1 MAMDLKLIAIY
12 LAVSDACR
20 DIVGTGRLRR
30 RGFAPALTDA
40 EVITLEIFAE
50 TQGHH
55 SDSAIWRYVDA
66 HWRHFFPTL
75 PTRSVFAKHGANLSV
90 LKQMVQRDLYPIADD
105 IHMTDGFPISVCKN
119 CRVPRCKIFTGEDE
133 AAWGFCPS
141 KQEYYFGFHGHL
153 VTNLRDEIV
162 AFALTPADVDER
174 LVVRNWFGTLTGLMI
189 GDKGFISKV
198 LDEECGDHAIDLQTP
213 LRRNMPDPRPQGGR
227 QPADA
232 RQAPDRDH
240 DRAVGR
246 VLWRRKAR
254 CPRRFPPD
262 RQAGEKD
269 PRLQHEPCIQGKLSN
284 GCVYWSPNNV
294 LTRG

>member
-1 MAMDLKLIAIY
+1 MAAELRLIALY

-20 DIVGTGRLRR
+20 RIVGNGRLRR

-50 TQGHH
+50 MQGHH
-55 SDSAIWRYVDA
+55 SDAAIWRYVDA

-75 PTRSVFAKHGANLSV
+75 PSRSVFTKHGANLSV

-105 IHMTDGFPISVCKN
+105 IHVTDGFPISVCKN

-133 AAWGFCPS
+133 AAWGYCAS

-162 AFALTPADVDER
+162 AFALTPANVDER
-174 LVVRNWFGTLTGLMI
+174 LLVRNWFGTLTGLMI

-198 LDEECGDHAIDLQTP
+198 LDEECGAHAIDLQTP
-213 LRRNMPDPRPQGGR
+213 LRRTMPDPRPQEAVHRLMRVRRRIETTIGQLAEFHGAEKPGAR
-227 QPADA
+227 DA
-232 RQAPDRDH
+232 FH
-240 DRAVGR
+240 LVGR
-246 VLWRRKAR
+246 LARKILAYNMSLA
-254 CPRRFPPD
+254 FK
-262 RQAGEKD
+262 E
-269 PRLQHEPCIQGKLSN
+269 S
-284 GCVYWSPNNV
+284 
-294 LTRG
+294 

>member
-1 MAMDLKLIAIY
+1 MAAERRLIAIY

-20 DIVGTGRLRR
+20 RIVGNGRPRR

-40 EVITLEIFAE
+40 EAITLEIFAE
-50 TQGHH
+50 MQGHH
-55 SDSAIWRYVDA
+55 SASAIWRYGDA

-75 PTRSVFAKHGANLSV
+75 PTRSVFAKHGADLSV
-90 LKQMVQRDLYPIADD
+90 LKQMVQRDLYPTADD
-105 IHMTDGFPISVCKN
+105 IHMTAGFPIGVCKN
-119 CRVPRCKIFTGEDE
+119 CRVPRCKASTGEDE
-133 AAWGFCPS
+133 AAWGYCAS

-153 VTNLRDEIV
+153 VTNLRDESV
-162 AFALTPADVDER
+162 AFALTPANVDER

-189 GDKGFISKV
+189 GDRGFISKV
-198 LDEECGDHAIDLQTP
+198 LDKGV
-213 LRRNMPDPRPQGGR
+213 RRPRPRPADPAPAHHAGPQAPGGR
-227 QPADA
+227 PPADA

-254 CPRRFPPD
+254 CPRRFPPG

-269 PRLQHEPCIQGKLSN
+269 PRLQHEPRI
-284 GCVYWSPNNV
+284 
-294 LTRG
+294 